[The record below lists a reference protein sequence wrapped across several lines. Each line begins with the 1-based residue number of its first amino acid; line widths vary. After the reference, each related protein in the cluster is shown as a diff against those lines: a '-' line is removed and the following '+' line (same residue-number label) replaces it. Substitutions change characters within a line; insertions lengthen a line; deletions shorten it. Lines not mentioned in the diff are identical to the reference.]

1 MRGPNG
7 GALVVSAEESDA
19 NVWCHKKLQM
29 VNDQKKFTPKTDD
42 KFLIHMVITPGIN
55 Q

>member
-19 NVWCHKKLQM
+19 NVWRHKKLQM
-29 VNDQKKFTPKTDD
+29 VNDQKKFTPKMDD